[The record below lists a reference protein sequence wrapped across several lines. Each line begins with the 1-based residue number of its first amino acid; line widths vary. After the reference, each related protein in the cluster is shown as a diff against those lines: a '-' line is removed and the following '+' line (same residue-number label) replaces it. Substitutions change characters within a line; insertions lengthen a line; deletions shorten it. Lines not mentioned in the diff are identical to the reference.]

1 MPAFSVTSMSTIDF
15 TAQFLVYKLPGS
27 RRPVSLIIA
36 IVVMI
41 ACMVW
46 GIMNGIFLFVFF
58 LAPILWAGNAWRNAG
73 KHTEV
78 RELDANISVADDV
91 MRMFVANAYL
101 TQDGSRYVDHCY
113 LCAREDLESI
123 TLDYTNMFQFTA
135 RFIRAFTM
143 ENDEVLDQFGE
154 TSHSFTFRIPDK
166 SECQRLVNFLSAN
179 NFAVTTVS

>member
-58 LAPILWAGNAWRNAG
+58 LAPILWAEIG
-73 KHTEV
+73 
-78 RELDANISVADDV
+78 
-91 MRMFVANAYL
+91 
-101 TQDGSRYVDHCY
+101 
-113 LCAREDLESI
+113 
-123 TLDYTNMFQFTA
+123 
-135 RFIRAFTM
+135 RAH
-143 ENDEVLDQFGE
+143 V
-154 TSHSFTFRIPDK
+154 
-166 SECQRLVNFLSAN
+166 
-179 NFAVTTVS
+179 